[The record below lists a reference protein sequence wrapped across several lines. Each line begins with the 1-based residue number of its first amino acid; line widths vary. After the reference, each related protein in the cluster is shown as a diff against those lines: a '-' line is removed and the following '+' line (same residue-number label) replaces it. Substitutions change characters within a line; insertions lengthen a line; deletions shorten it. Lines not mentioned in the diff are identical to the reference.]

1 MLHFLADLNLN
12 RMSHSC
18 GKITTSQNEVVMV
31 VIGGEASFATDRR
44 MSMET
49 FVIGQDNKVSD

>member
-12 RMSHSC
+12 RMSHAC

-31 VIGGEASFATDRR
+31 VIGGEAELEKERR
-44 MSMET
+44 LSMET
-49 FVIGQDNKVSD
+49 FVVGQDTKVSE